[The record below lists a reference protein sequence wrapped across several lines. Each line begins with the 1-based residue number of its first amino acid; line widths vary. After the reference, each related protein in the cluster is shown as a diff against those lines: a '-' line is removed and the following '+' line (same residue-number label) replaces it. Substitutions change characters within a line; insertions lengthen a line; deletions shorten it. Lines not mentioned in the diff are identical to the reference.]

1 MAEEKRKE
9 RRTSMLSG
17 RRIFIAGYI
26 LDAEKKGGSI
36 TAATAGESRVRAR
49 ERWRVRIRQALNN
62 KENPPQNK

>member
-1 MAEEKRKE
+1 
-9 RRTSMLSG
+9 MLSG

-49 ERWRVRIRQALNN
+49 ERWRVRIRQARTQQGESPT
-62 KENPPQNK
+62 K

>member
-49 ERWRVRIRQALNN
+49 ERWRVRIRQARTQQGESPT
-62 KENPPQNK
+62 K